1 MTVDQAKANDQRLA
15 HFGQKCNRGFVPE
28 NAQIQTIRASSPA
41 KSGSDFA
48 DDALARFV
56 TRFAPSPT
64 GLLHLGNAF
73 SALTAFD
80 AARAAKGSFL
90 LRIEDLDMG
99 RCRPHYEAAIL
110 EDLAWLGLTWDEAP
124 LRQSERAHV
133 YGAVLE
139 SLRNRG
145 LLYRCFKTRKE
156 IAAAITS
163 APHQAGTPFRG
174 EALPRALESRLLAE
188 GAPFAWRLSL
198 ARCREELKNAYED
211 LRFFEAGQ
219 GPQGQKGWIAAQ
231 PERVGDE
238 ILARKDI
245 GFSYHLASCCD
256 DAHSGI
262 THVIRG
268 QDLHEAAH
276 LHCLLQALM
285 GWPQPVY
292 FSHALVANAQSQR
305 LSKRDRAANLRHLRE
320 TGVSPGDIRALLD
333 LPRQ

>member
-1 MTVDQAKANDQRLA
+1 MVDQAEANDQR
-15 HFGQKCNRGFVPE
+15 P
-28 NAQIQTIRASSPA
+28 
-41 KSGSDFA
+41 
-48 DDALARFV
+48 ARFV

-80 AARAAKGSFL
+80 AARAAEGRFL
-90 LRIEDLDMG
+90 LRIEDLDTS
-99 RCRPHYEAAIL
+99 RCRPEYEAAIL
-110 EDLAWLGLTWDEAP
+110 EDLAWLGLAWDEAP
-124 LRQSERAHV
+124 LRQSQRAHI

-139 SLRNRG
+139 SLRDRG

-163 APHQAGTPFRG
+163 APHQAGTPFCG
-174 EALPRALESRLLAE
+174 AALPPSQEARLLAD

-198 ARCREELKNAYED
+198 ARCREELKHAYEE

-219 GPQGQKGWIAAQ
+219 GPQGQAGWIAAQ
-231 PERVGDE
+231 PERMGDE

-256 DAHSGI
+256 DAESAI

-268 QDLHEAAH
+268 NDLHEAAH
-276 LHCLLQALM
+276 FHCLLQALM
-285 GWPQPVY
+285 GWPQPIYV
-292 FSHALVANAQSQR
+292 SHALVLNAQGQR
-305 LSKRDRAANLRHLRE
+305 LSKRDHAANLRHLRE
-320 TGVSPGDIRALLD
+320 AGASPGDIRARLN
-333 LPRQ
+333 LPMRV